1 MKLNKFLFLVIMCLS
16 IVIGLPIA
24 LIATIDLGHIIRIM
38 FDEIYA
44 KVPTLETL
52 SLFGD
57 SFGSINT
64 FISSFALIGVI
75 WSVIMQKKELQL
87 QREELRKTTEELHS
101 QKEEFEQQNKTAR
114 YQRFDNTFFQL
125 LNNQREK
132 IQDLHISFTNLHE
145 VFISEDEKYDGRD
158 VFKNILFHRLPNNR
172 LSTNLISLVNAKQAW
187 EGYYSYYYASIS
199 TLYFKGLLHLL
210 EYISSSSII
219 DESDKE
225 FYANIVRTSL
235 SKNELITLFLHAQIY
250 DVDRFKHVIYRFSFF
265 QDIKSYN
272 ILDENLYP
280 LYDEQAYTST
290 VTSTQYK

>member
-1 MKLNKFLFLVIMCLS
+1 MITILNFQYIGILFI
-16 IVIGLPIA
+16 
-24 LIATIDLGHIIRIM
+24 
-38 FDEIYA
+38 DEIYG
-44 KVPTLETL
+44 KYPTLNKL
-52 SLFGD
+52 SAFGD

-145 VFISEDEKYDGRD
+145 VFVSEDEKYDGRD

-235 SKNELITLFLHAQIY
+235 SKNELITLFLPAQIY

>member
-1 MKLNKFLFLVIMCLS
+1 MSRFIKYLTII
-16 IVIGLPIA
+16 IVIF
-24 LIATIDLGHIIRIM
+24 LIIITILNFQYIGILFI
-38 FDEIYA
+38 DEIYG
-44 KVPTLETL
+44 KYPTLNKL
-52 SLFGD
+52 SAFGD

-114 YQRFDNTFFQL
+114 YHRFDNTFFQL

-145 VFISEDEKYDGRD
+145 VFVSEDEKYDGRD

>member
-1 MKLNKFLFLVIMCLS
+1 MSRFIKYLTII
-16 IVIGLPIA
+16 IVIF
-24 LIATIDLGHIIRIM
+24 LIIITILNFQYIGILFI
-38 FDEIYA
+38 DEIYG
-44 KVPTLETL
+44 KYPTLNKL
-52 SLFGD
+52 SAFGD

-145 VFISEDEKYDGRD
+145 VFVSEDEKYDGRN

>member
-1 MKLNKFLFLVIMCLS
+1 MSRFIKYLTII
-16 IVIGLPIA
+16 IVIF
-24 LIATIDLGHIIRIM
+24 LIIITILNFQYIGILFI
-38 FDEIYA
+38 DEIYG
-44 KVPTLETL
+44 KYPTLNKL
-52 SLFGD
+52 SAFGD

-145 VFISEDEKYDGRD
+145 VFVSEDEKYDGRN

-250 DVDRFKHVIYRFSFF
+250 DVDRFKHAIYRFSFF

>member
-1 MKLNKFLFLVIMCLS
+1 MSRFIKYLTII
-16 IVIGLPIA
+16 IVIF
-24 LIATIDLGHIIRIM
+24 LIIITILNFQYIGILFI
-38 FDEIYA
+38 DEIYG
-44 KVPTLETL
+44 KYPTLNKL
-52 SLFGD
+52 SAFGD

-64 FISSFALIGVI
+64 FISSFALIG
-75 WSVIMQKKELQL
+75 VIMQKKELQL

-145 VFISEDEKYDGRD
+145 VFVSEDEKYDGRD

>member
-1 MKLNKFLFLVIMCLS
+1 MSQFIKYLTII
-16 IVIGLPIA
+16 IVIF
-24 LIATIDLGHIIRIM
+24 LIIITILNFLYIGILFI
-38 FDEIYA
+38 DEIYG
-44 KVPTLETL
+44 KYPTLNKL
-52 SLFGD
+52 SAFGD

-75 WSVIMQKKELQL
+75 WSVTMQKKELQL

-145 VFISEDEKYDGRD
+145 VFVSEDEKYDGRD

-187 EGYYSYYYASIS
+187 AGYYSYYYASIS
-199 TLYFKGLLHLL
+199 TLYFKGLLLLL

-272 ILDENLYP
+272 ILGENLYP

-290 VTSTQYK
+290 TTSTQHK

>member
-1 MKLNKFLFLVIMCLS
+1 MSRFIKYLTII
-16 IVIGLPIA
+16 IVIF
-24 LIATIDLGHIIRIM
+24 LIIITILNFQYIGILFI
-38 FDEIYA
+38 DEIYG
-44 KVPTLETL
+44 KYPTLNKL
-52 SLFGD
+52 SAFGD

-145 VFISEDEKYDGRD
+145 VFVSEDEKYDGRN

-250 DVDRFKHVIYRFSFF
+250 DVDRFKHVIYRFYFF

>member
-1 MKLNKFLFLVIMCLS
+1 MSRFIKYLTII
-16 IVIGLPIA
+16 IVIF
-24 LIATIDLGHIIRIM
+24 LIIITILNFQYIGILFI
-38 FDEIYA
+38 DEIYG
-44 KVPTLETL
+44 KYPTLNKL
-52 SLFGD
+52 SAFGD

-145 VFISEDEKYDGRD
+145 VFVSEDEKYDGRD

-280 LYDEQAYTST
+280 MYDEQAYTST

>member
-1 MKLNKFLFLVIMCLS
+1 MSRFIKYLTII
-16 IVIGLPIA
+16 IVIF
-24 LIATIDLGHIIRIM
+24 LIIITILNFQYIGILFI
-38 FDEIYA
+38 DEIYG
-44 KVPTLETL
+44 KYTTLNKL
-52 SLFGD
+52 SAFGD

-145 VFISEDEKYDGRD
+145 VFVSEDEKYDGRD

>member
-1 MKLNKFLFLVIMCLS
+1 MSRFIKYLTII
-16 IVIGLPIA
+16 IVIF
-24 LIATIDLGHIIRIM
+24 LIIITILNFQYIGILFI
-38 FDEIYA
+38 DEIYG
-44 KVPTLETL
+44 KYPTLNKL
-52 SLFGD
+52 SAFGD

-145 VFISEDEKYDGRD
+145 VFVSEDEKYDGRD

-172 LSTNLISLVNAKQAW
+172 LSTNLIPLVNAKQAW

>member
-1 MKLNKFLFLVIMCLS
+1 MSRFIKYLTII
-16 IVIGLPIA
+16 IVIF
-24 LIATIDLGHIIRIM
+24 LIIITILNFQYIGILFI
-38 FDEIYA
+38 DEIYG
-44 KVPTLETL
+44 KYPTLNKL
-52 SLFGD
+52 SAFGD

-145 VFISEDEKYDGRD
+145 VFVSEDEKYDGRN

-290 VTSTQYK
+290 VTSAQYK

>member
-1 MKLNKFLFLVIMCLS
+1 MSRFIKYLTII
-16 IVIGLPIA
+16 IVIF
-24 LIATIDLGHIIRIM
+24 LIIITILNFQYIGILFI
-38 FDEIYA
+38 DEIYG
-44 KVPTLETL
+44 KYPTLNKL
-52 SLFGD
+52 SAFGD

-145 VFISEDEKYDGRD
+145 VFVSEDEKYDGRD

-210 EYISSSSII
+210 EYISSSSIT

>member
-1 MKLNKFLFLVIMCLS
+1 
-16 IVIGLPIA
+16 
-24 LIATIDLGHIIRIM
+24 
-38 FDEIYA
+38 
-44 KVPTLETL
+44 
-52 SLFGD
+52 
-57 SFGSINT
+57 
-64 FISSFALIGVI
+64 
-75 WSVIMQKKELQL
+75 MQKKELQL

-114 YQRFDNTFFQL
+114 YQRFDNAFFQL

-145 VFISEDEKYDGRD
+145 VFVSEDEKYDGRD